1 MAARYVFIGV
11 LSCASALA
19 CAAHPVMA
27 AAQNSPQTE
36 RVESPARVATL
47 LVFPFENSSRVAKL
61 DWLGEGLADLTIERL
76 GGEGQFVFPREER
89 LAALDRLGLPASTR
103 YTRATMLKVA
113 EEIDAD
119 YVVFGQYELDG
130 QTLTVAARLLRI
142 SPASLSPPM
151 VEPGA
156 LNDLMEMHGRLAWRV
171 LRFINPAYPLNQRD
185 FAAKFP
191 KLRLDAFEYY
201 VRGLLSLD
209 DEERLRDFREAAR
222 LEPAWDAPAF
232 ALGHAYYGRH
242 DCEAALPWLTR
253 VPPAHERGAEAN
265 FEAGV
270 CHLLRNDPAHA
281 EAAFASLLERV
292 GPAAPPAPN
301 ARAEA
306 AARPRELPEALNNL
320 GVARERLGKRR
331 EAAAALERATQL
343 DPEEAKYWFNLGLL
357 RMRVNDAAA
366 AIRPFQEVL
375 RRQPH
380 DAEARALLIAALEKS
395 GRSPEAAAVRQE
407 STSTGARAASLRLD
421 PASLHPLPESA
432 AEAAP
437 KPGDTL
443 AHRLK
448 HRQFHMTRGQEFLAA
463 GQLDD
468 AQREF
473 NEAIVLAPLNTPAA
487 HLGLAE
493 VFRRQNRPDDA
504 IRELRAALGS
514 RDDST
519 TRTALAR
526 LLLGQNRIAEARE
539 ELRLALKLNP
549 GYAEAR
555 QLLEQLEARTGAGE
569 PR

>member
-1 MAARYVFIGV
+1 
-11 LSCASALA
+11 
-19 CAAHPVMA
+19 MA

-119 YVVFGQYELDG
+119 YVVFGQYELNG
-130 QTLTVAARLLRI
+130 RTLTVAARLLRI

-270 CHLLRNDPAHA
+270 CHLLRNDPARA
-281 EAAFASLLERV
+281 EAAFAGLLESVR
-292 GPAAPPAPN
+292 PAAPPAAS

-343 DPEEAKYWFNLGLL
+343 DPEEAEYWFNLGLL
-357 RMRVNDAAA
+357 RMRVNDASAA
-366 AIRPFQEVL
+366 VRPFQEVL

-395 GRSPEAAAVRQE
+395 GRSPEAEAERRE
-407 STSTGARAASLRLD
+407 STSTGARAGTLPSLSPEALARMDRVRLRLD

-549 GYAEAR
+549 GYVEAR
-555 QLLEQLEARTGAGE
+555 QLLERLEARTGAGE